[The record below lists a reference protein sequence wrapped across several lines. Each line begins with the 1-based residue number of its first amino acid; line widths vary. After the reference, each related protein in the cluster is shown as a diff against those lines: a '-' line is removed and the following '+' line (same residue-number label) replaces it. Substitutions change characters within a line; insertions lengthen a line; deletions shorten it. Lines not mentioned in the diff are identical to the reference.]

1 MTSAPSETTKDIHA
15 SAVEHAALAAR
26 AAYLGWRHL
35 RSEYSQDIDTVLATL
50 ETAGP
55 WTWTLPMGA
64 MAASETDGA
73 AAGATTLQ
81 YVCATTMEEIR
92 EQYVNMRTAVE
103 LWDWI
108 SMTDLRSSWYMVTHG
123 VGSLIEKPLGNVF
136 QVESVT
142 MFPIG
147 TDGIL
152 GEVQIGAIAN
162 ERPNRWPE
170 VPTGDVHVPFPV
182 KRLEATILHNELM
195 AAIRAEDPARVA
207 ATMRDDVATAI
218 RSYLVDGYE
227 MANLEGADAVRDHY
241 ASLFERFEVL
251 ELRLVN
257 RVVES
262 WFVFAELHWVV
273 RHRAGADKGDV
284 VEFCT
289 ADIAP
294 IDEDGRFWVR
304 TGVGTNPEPTAPGR
318 LAPYLDERGP
328 TDKRGWEFDLIAE

>member
-1 MTSAPSETTKDIHA
+1 MTSEATDKTDIHER
-15 SAVEHAALAAR
+15 AVEHAALAAR

-50 ETAGP
+50 ETRGP
-55 WTWTLPMGA
+55 WTWTLPVGA
-64 MAASETDGA
+64 MAASETDGTA
-73 AAGATTLQ
+73 ASVETLQ

-147 TDGIL
+147 SDGIL

-170 VPTGDVHVPFPV
+170 VPSGEGHVPFPV
-182 KRLEATILHNELM
+182 KRLEATILHNEFM
-195 AAIRAEDPARVA
+195 AAIRSQDPARIA
-207 ATMRDDVATAI
+207 ATMRPNVASAI

-227 MANLEGADAVRDHY
+227 MANLEGVDALDDY
-241 ASLFERFEVL
+241 YTSLFERFEVL

-273 RHRAGADKGDV
+273 RHRAGAHAGDV

-294 IDEDGRFWVR
+294 IDAAGRFWVR
-304 TGVGTNPEPTAPGR
+304 TGVGTNPQPTAPGR

-328 TDKRGWEFDLIAE
+328 ADKQGWEFDLIAG